1 MGEARIAFGLSV
13 VADSLIA
20 SGGAGSV
27 GPLSSVE
34 VFTAGDG
41 WKHDPMLDMRETKLA
56 HCSVVIGSWL
66 YFVGGLV
73 AGGYSSNASSLVEA
87 LDTTDASPSWITKA
101 SMSQKRYAHACHGGV
116 FDGQEGIYV
125 AGGSDDTQEP
135 LASAEFYNPAKDI
148 WQKIGPLITGRS
160 FHSMTMLGSDLIVS
174 GGFDQVSGPASV
186 ETWNGCTWVE
196 LDENKLDGWRGA
208 HAAVSIK
215 AGVLS
220 CI

>member
-1 MGEARIAFGLSV
+1 
-13 VADSLIA
+13 
-20 SGGAGSV
+20 
-27 GPLSSVE
+27 
-34 VFTAGDG
+34 
-41 WKHDPMLDMRETKLA
+41 MLDMSETKLG
-56 HCSVVIGSWL
+56 HCSVVIGSCL
-66 YFVGGLV
+66 YTIGGFVGGES
-73 AGGYSSNASSLVEA
+73 SSNVSSLVEA

-101 SMSQKRYAHACHGGV
+101 SMSQMRYGHACHGGL

-125 AGGSDDTQEP
+125 AAGIDEAEEL

-148 WQKIGPLITGRS
+148 WQKIGPLIIRRS

-174 GGFDQVSGPASV
+174 GGFGDISETTSV
-186 ETWNGCTWVE
+186 ETWNGSKWVK
-196 LDENKLDGWRGA
+196 LDENRLDGFRGA